1 MSKILV
7 NWVTGATTVNCG
19 IGNLSHWSHLYK
31 QPSHYKSPHFNLGP
45 CHRSIIMALNI
56 VITVEVVPESEAS
69 MAELP
74 INRLKK
80 DLTEENVNCSEK
92 NFQCDICLKMYKTKH
107 SLSQHKGVQ
116 HGGPRGQER
125 MKKCDK
131 CNNLFKINSF
141 YSHKCIKD
149 MKKMKA

>member
-1 MSKILV
+1 
-7 NWVTGATTVNCG
+7 
-19 IGNLSHWSHLYK
+19 
-31 QPSHYKSPHFNLGP
+31 
-45 CHRSIIMALNI
+45 MAFNI

-69 MAELP
+69 M
-74 INRLKK
+74 IK